1 MLKRSSTIHVDH
13 LRDADDLWWRGF
25 DGTSG
30 QAWLQARPTTT
41 FGMAL
46 AYCPIP
52 LEVSTGTDDT
62 YITRILAS
70 IVTEAYN
77 VLGYNT
83 SWHCKPRERK
93 KVFTVPLPSAIRQQC
108 GARVQGA
115 WPVLGRS
122 LRDLRGHHFRLK
134 QDEVCF
140 KNWVVFFTLLLVVW
154 TAQRR
159 VSLSR
164 KRWKKVMISKHVCVL
179 RQFRE
184 VRVYSSHSRVLATV
198 KSWINH
204 QNTQDFQ
211 GGHRADWIFHQFKIP
226 RSH

>member
-1 MLKRSSTIHVDH
+1 ML
-13 LRDADDLWWRGF
+13 
-25 DGTSG
+25 G
-30 QAWLQARPTTT
+30 QCL
-41 FGMAL
+41 
-46 AYCPIP
+46 
-52 LEVSTGTDDT
+52 
-62 YITRILAS
+62 YIILAIHAPS
-70 IVTEAYN
+70 VDLPFSGENLCLTN
-77 VLGYNT
+77 VILLQSDFDSFIDSDIITGHT
-83 SWHCKPRERK
+83 PELLQLPIFDLL
-93 KVFTVPLPSAIRQQC
+93 VFTVPLPSAIRQQC

-115 WPVLGRS
+115 WPVLRRS

-164 KRWKKVMISKHVCVL
+164 KRWKKVMISKHACVL

-211 GGHRADWIFHQFKIP
+211 GGHRADWILHFAAWTPFSISLKSP
-226 RSH
+226 GSH